1 MLKEHCDWQP
11 RLKRLAAADCF
22 IPLGPAAMLPLPG
35 KEYIVRAALA
45 LIGADRR

>member
-11 RLKRLAAADCF
+11 WLKRLAAADCF
-22 IPLGPAAMLPLPG
+22 IPLGPAATLPLG
-35 KEYIVRAALA
+35 KEDIVRAALA